1 MRKNTFISLLATFVL
16 LAVPALGQAASK
28 TSRRSAGEQQVLVLL
43 NQVREQHGL
52 SLFTPNAQLH
62 LAARFHSDDMLQKG
76 YFDHNSP
83 TETYGARISHYL
95 ASPLTGE
102 TIARGFGLSGSPA
115 ALVSQ
120 WMHSPAHRAVILAPG
135 MRRVGLGIAIG
146 TFNGMRNVVM
156 ATADFAA

>member
-1 MRKNTFISLLATFVL
+1 MRSVVRALVVCLALLASPGVS
-16 LAVPALGQAASK
+16 QAG
-28 TSRRSAGEQQVLVLL
+28 TSAPEPGSEQQVLTLL
-43 NQVREQHGL
+43 NQIRLQHRLAGL
-52 SLFTPNAQLH
+52 TASPPLRA
-62 LAARFHSDDMLQKG
+62 AARAHSLDMLRNG

-135 MRRVGLGIAIG
+135 LRRVGLGIAIG
-146 TFNGMRNVVM
+146 TFNGTRNVVM